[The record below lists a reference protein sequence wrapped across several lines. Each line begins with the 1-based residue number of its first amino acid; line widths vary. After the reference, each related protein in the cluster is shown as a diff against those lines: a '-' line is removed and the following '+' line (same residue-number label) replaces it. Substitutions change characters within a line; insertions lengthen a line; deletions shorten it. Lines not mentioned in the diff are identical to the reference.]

1 MSEQGNK
8 RYYWLKLKRDFFKR
22 HDIRIIE
29 EMPNGKDYIL
39 FYLKLLLESIDH
51 EGALRFNETIPY
63 SEQMLS
69 VITNTNI
76 DLVRSAMRV
85 FTQLKMAEILDD
97 ETIYMTEV
105 QKMTGAETAWAQK
118 KRLYRG
124 KQEEDKARTLSLQCP
139 TDVRQEKEK
148 EKEKEKELD
157 TEIESI
163 RGKPALKR
171 FAPPALDDVKA
182 YCAERK
188 NTVDAEHWYSY
199 YTANGWMVGRNKM
212 KDWKASVRTWEKNGF
227 ASRAKDNPSHD
238 RKIEIMSD

>member
-1 MSEQGNK
+1 MADK
-8 RYYWLKLKRDFFKR
+8 KYYWLKLKRDFFKR

-85 FTQLKMAEILDD
+85 FTQLKMVEILDD

-124 KQEEDKARTLSLQCP
+124 KQEEDKARTLSSQCP
-139 TDVRQEKEK
+139 PDVRQEIEI
-148 EKEKEKELD
+148 EKEKELELD
-157 TEIESI
+157 IVGTAVP
-163 RGKPALKR
+163 KQPKR
-171 FAPPALDDVKA
+171 FKPPSVDEVRA
-182 YCAERK
+182 YCRERK
-188 NTVDAEHWYSY
+188 NMVDAEKFIDY
-199 YTANGWMVGRNKM
+199 YTSNGWKVGKNSM
-212 KDWKASVRTWEKNGF
+212 KDWKAAVRTWERNGYSN
-227 ASRAKDNPSHD
+227 ATPKEDVNWA
-238 RKIEIMSD
+238 

>member
-1 MSEQGNK
+1 MSKQGNK

-85 FTQLKMAEILDD
+85 FTQLKMVEILDD

-148 EKEKEKELD
+148 ELD

-163 RGKPALKR
+163 RGKSAQGAHK
-171 FAPPALDDVKA
+171 FIPPSADDVQA
-182 YCAERK
+182 YCKERS
-188 NTVDAEHWYSY
+188 NSVDADKFVDFYASK
-199 YTANGWMVGRNKM
+199 GWMVGKNKM
-212 KDWKASVRTWEKNGF
+212 RDWKAAVRTWEKNRDEPTD
-227 ASRAKDNPSHD
+227 ASVNWAVPS
-238 RKIEIMSD
+238 